1 MKDPAPPTRLQIAH
15 CNEPGTRMIF
25 RSFSATARHPHIT
38 SFPTLAAIALALLG
52 TIPAQAA
59 KPPAPAIDLTK
70 DTPPKTANSYNLG
83 PTGALGWM
91 QVEAGMTE
99 TSRQILVTEV
109 EKGSPADGKLA
120 TGDVVLGVF
129 GKPFADDARKCFGRA
144 IGQAETEAA
153 RGILPLTVWRKGTTQ
168 IVELKLQVMG
178 AYSDTSPYDC
188 PKTKKILDQGLAAML
203 RNFTKE
209 NSLHI
214 NELALLATGRPEFLD
229 MVRKNAKEVADKT
242 PEVEA
247 LWKDSSKGGMATWH
261 HGYNNLFLCEYYL
274 ATGDKSVLPAI
285 RSYTTTIARGQ
296 GVFGTWGHGYVPPG
310 PNGQLHG
317 PVPPYGPVNATGLPC
332 FISLVL
338 AEKCGIDTPDLKPA
352 IVRSD
357 KFFGYYAGKGYVP
370 YGEHPPGIGHDDNGK
385 TSMTAMAFALQD
397 KRPET
402 RFFSKMVTA
411 SYESREWGHTG
422 NGFSY
427 LWGPIAANCGG
438 PQAMAAFMKELRWYY
453 DLARR
458 WDGAFVNVA
467 TGGGVASGY
476 HGTLGATGCYM
487 LAYAAPLQKIALT
500 GRFAHQE
507 SWLTAPEV
515 AEAIAAERW
524 LGENAHAKRTT
535 AKLLEGLAS
544 WSPLDRAW
552 SAREL
557 GLRKDDV
564 LPRLIELTQSKN
576 PNARLGAVAAI
587 GQLKARAAPALDT
600 LAKLLNDD
608 DRWLRVQTAEALR
621 NIGADAKPIL
631 PQMLKAVAVKDET
644 DQMQFAAGALSFALF
659 YPGGAQGASGILAK
673 SLDGVPKDLLYPAIR
688 SVTTNPDSAARGCA
702 RSIYQLLTLD
712 DVKVLAP
719 EMVASIRDMA
729 PANTMF
735 SKGVRLA
742 GIEAFARLHIEEG
755 IPLAVMLMN
764 LKDWGKAYIIQISLD
779 VLKQYRGAAKSALP
793 EMKKLEADLRKTPK
807 EHDKLIEVISIIE
820 KDSTP
825 PKLISLKDRLNS
837 KTTHP

>member
-1 MKDPAPPTRLQIAH
+1 MNVQPPPASARLQ
-15 CNEPGTRMIF
+15 
-25 RSFSATARHPHIT
+25 HPT
-38 SFPTLAAIALALLG
+38 SFPAIAVLALALLG
-52 TIPAQAA
+52 TLPAHAA
-59 KPPAPAIDLTK
+59 KPPAPTLDLTQE
-70 DTPPKTANSYNLG
+70 TPPKTANSYNLG

-91 QVEAGMTE
+91 QVESGMTE
-99 TSRQILVTEV
+99 TSRQILVTHV
-109 EKGSPADGKLA
+109 EKGSPADGKL
-120 TGDVVLGVF
+120 TSGDVIVGVF
-129 GKPFADDARKCFGRA
+129 GQPFADDARKCFGRA

-153 RGILPLTVWRKGTTQ
+153 QGILPLSVWRKGATQ
-168 IVELKLQVMG
+168 TIELKLQVMG
-178 AYSDTSPYDC
+178 SYSDTSPYAC
-188 PKTKKILDQGLAAML
+188 PKTNKILEQGLAVML
-203 RNFTKE
+203 KDFTKE

-214 NELALLATGRPEFLD
+214 NELALLATGRPEYLER
-229 MVRKNAKEVADKT
+229 VRKSARELADKT
-242 PEVEA
+242 PNVEA
-247 LWKDSSKGGMATWH
+247 LWKASSNGGMITWH
-261 HGYNNLFLCEYYL
+261 HGYNNLFLCEYFL

-285 RSYTTTIARGQ
+285 RSYSTSIARGQ

-338 AEKCGIDTPDLKPA
+338 AEKCGIDAPELKPA
-352 IVRSD
+352 IISSN

-385 TSMTAMAFALQD
+385 TSMTAMAFALQEN
-397 KRPET
+397 RPET
-402 RFFSKMVTA
+402 RFFTKMVTA

-427 LWGPIAANCGG
+427 LWGPVAANCGG
-438 PQAMAAFMKELRWYY
+438 PLAMAAFMKELRWYY

-467 TGGGVASGY
+467 TGGGVASSY
-476 HGTLGATGCYM
+476 HGILGATSCYL
-487 LAYAAPLQKIALT
+487 LAYAAPLKKIALT
-500 GRFAHQE
+500 GRYAHEQ
-507 SWLTAPEV
+507 SWLSAPEV

-524 LGENAHAKRTT
+524 LGDNAHAKRST
-535 AKLLEGLAS
+535 AQLLDGLAS

-557 GLRKDDV
+557 ALRKEDI
-564 LPRLIELTQSKN
+564 LPQLLKLTTSKN

-587 GQLKARAAPALDT
+587 GQLKARAVPALNT

-631 PQMLKAVAVKDET
+631 PQMLKAVAVKDTT
-644 DQMQFAAGALSFALF
+644 DQMQFAAGALCFALF

-673 SLDGVPKDLLYPAIR
+673 SLHDAPKDLLYPAIR
-688 SVTTNPDSAARGCA
+688 AVTTNPDSAARGCT

-712 DVKVLAP
+712 DVKILAP
-719 EMVASIRDMA
+719 EIVASIRDMA

-742 GIEAFARLHIEEG
+742 GIEALARLHIEEG

-779 VLKQYRGAAKSALP
+779 VLKQYRGSAISAVPDL
-793 EMKKLEADLRKTPK
+793 KQLEPALRKTPK
-807 EHDKLIEVISIIE
+807 EHDKLMEVISIIE
-820 KDSTP
+820 KDTSP
-825 PKLISLKDRLNS
+825 PKLTSLKTPLNS
-837 KTTHP
+837 NSSHP